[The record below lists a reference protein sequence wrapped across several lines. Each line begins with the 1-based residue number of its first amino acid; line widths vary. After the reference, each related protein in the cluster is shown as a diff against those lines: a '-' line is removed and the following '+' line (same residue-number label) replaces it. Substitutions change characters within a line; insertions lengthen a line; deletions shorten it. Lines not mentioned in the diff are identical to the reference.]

1 MVPHPIKTV
10 VPLHKKINKMKQIII
25 FIMAAL
31 LAGINVHAQTTN
43 TFAKKDNVIGVGFGI
58 GGVYGL
64 SGYASQSPTFGMQYD
79 RGIVELGMGGVIG
92 VGGFVGYKRY
102 VDKFDWAGNTYK
114 QKWGIIIIGAR
125 GTFHYDLFK
134 VEKLDTYGGVM
145 IAYHIVNEKQDYPD
159 NYLYNPTNYSN
170 AAYASI
176 YAGAKYYFVPQVS
189 AFAELGYGVSWLTLG
204 AAFKF

>member
-1 MVPHPIKTV
+1 
-10 VPLHKKINKMKQIII
+10 
-25 FIMAAL
+25 MAFL
-31 LAGINVHAQTTN
+31 LSGISVNAQTTN
-43 TFAKKDNVIGVGFGI
+43 TFAKKDNVLGIGFGI
-58 GGVYGL
+58 GGVYGI
-64 SGYASQSPTFGMQYD
+64 SGFSSQSPTFGMQYD

-92 VGGFVGYKRY
+92 VGGFVGYKRF
-102 VDKFDWAGNTYK
+102 VDKIELPADTYK
-114 QKWGIIIIGAR
+114 QKWDIIIIGAR

-145 IAYHIVNEKQDYPD
+145 IAYHIVNEKQDFPD
-159 NYLYNPTNYSN
+159 NYINNIASFSN

-189 AFAELGYGVSWLTLG
+189 AFAEFGYGVSWLTLG